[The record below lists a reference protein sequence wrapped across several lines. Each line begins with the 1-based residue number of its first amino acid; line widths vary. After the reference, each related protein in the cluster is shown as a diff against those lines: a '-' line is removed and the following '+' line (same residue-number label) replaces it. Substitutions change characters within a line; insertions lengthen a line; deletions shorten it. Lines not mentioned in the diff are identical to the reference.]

1 MPIGI
6 SCRHDRSQRWT
17 FGILLPFAG
26 EAKSV
31 YRVTVEFHM
40 SLFEIG
46 CYHTALGMPILLDQ
60 ARRLVRSLLSF
71 RSLLLGS
78 R

>member
-1 MPIGI
+1 M
-6 SCRHDRSQRWT
+6 
-17 FGILLPFAG
+17 LLPFAG

-31 YRVTVEFHM
+31 NRVTVEFHM
-40 SLFEIG
+40 SLFEVG
-46 CYHTALGMPILLDQ
+46 CYDTALGMPILLND
-60 ARRLVRSLLSF
+60 ARRLVRLLLSF

>member
-1 MPIGI
+1 MPIGS
-6 SCRHDRSQRWT
+6 SCRHDRSQSWT
-17 FGILLPFAG
+17 SGILLPFAG

-31 YRVTVEFHM
+31 NRVTVEFHM

-46 CYHTALGMPILLDQ
+46 CYHTGPGMPSLLND
-60 ARRLVRSLLSF
+60 ARRLVRLLLSF